1 MDYNQR
7 IEGTVKTTKLNND
20 CMAGWPIISKL
31 SHGITRSRTQNVSE
45 PETEPYIGQGFS
57 VRGLDIS
64 PVLLVCVYVY

>member
-45 PETEPYIGQGFS
+45 PETSRILAKVF
-57 VRGLDIS
+57 R
-64 PVLLVCVYVY
+64 